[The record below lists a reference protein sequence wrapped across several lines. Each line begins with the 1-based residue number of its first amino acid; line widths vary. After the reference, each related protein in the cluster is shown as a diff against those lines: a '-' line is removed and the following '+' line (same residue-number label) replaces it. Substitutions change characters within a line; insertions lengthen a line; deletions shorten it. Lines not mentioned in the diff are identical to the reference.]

1 MLGGHTRIE
10 PDTPAAALPASQAI
24 LNTDEAVERLNND
37 RQLYSSLLQLFVQ
50 RHANIQGLC
59 QAVRKGDFD
68 LAAKTLHTMRGA
80 AATIGG
86 GMLVKAIADL
96 EQALARASTP
106 AIEASLEEFIR
117 AHTDLLE
124 TISEPAP
131 STDSPVE
138 APPDAAYLRPI
149 LEELLELLWQNNLKA
164 DAVVLNLGRMLR
176 GTQLQKWLDM
186 LKEQVNN
193 LRYQT
198 AANM

>member
-1 MLGGHTRIE
+1 MLFRS
-10 PDTPAAALPASQAI
+10 LC
-24 LNTDEAVERLNND
+24 VERLNND

-186 LKEQVNN
+186 RREIGRASCRERV
-193 LRYQT
+193 
-198 AANM
+198 